1 MKVPS
6 IIIVVAA
13 ALALAV
19 PSGFAATARTA
30 PELGHSGGASVQTPA
45 FVAKTLKAL
54 RAQLKILTAKNA
66 ALAGKNK
73 KLLAQIRALEAQIA
87 GLRAQ
92 PPVPVPLPLPDL
104 PLDDCLASGNGCTHE
119 QECTIWGYNCFLVEQ
134 PAQVAPLSE
143 SSSGSTEEA
152 GSTGN
157 IASGDVAT
165 TESSSSDATTT
176 TNGPVANLI
185 EENWDC

>member
-13 ALALAV
+13 ALALTV

-30 PELGHSGGASVQTPA
+30 PEFGHSGGASVQTPA

-66 ALAGKNK
+66 VLAGKNK

-92 PPVPVPLPLPDL
+92 LPVPVPLPDL
-104 PLDDCLASGNGCTHE
+104 PLDDCLASGNGCTPAE
-119 QECTIWGYNCFLVEQ
+119 ECAIWGSNCNLVEH

-143 SSSGSTEEA
+143 SSSESTEEA